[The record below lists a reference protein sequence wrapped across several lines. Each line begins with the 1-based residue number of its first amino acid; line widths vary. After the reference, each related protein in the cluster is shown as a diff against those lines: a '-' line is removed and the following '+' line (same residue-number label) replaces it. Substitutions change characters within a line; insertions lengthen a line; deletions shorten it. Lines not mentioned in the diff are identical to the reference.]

1 MPKIIVRVL
10 LGLLAGLVVMLS
22 QTEVIQTVG
31 ALKRGKDVVDFY
43 KAAVENPQEIVL
55 LSLEIQSTFANSSN
69 RFKDLSNDLAQKLGY
84 FNVGPLGLDHVVL
97 RSEPSPS
104 LPYGFY
110 SIALKKLKF
119 KECEVLANY
128 KAINDSFVRVEL
140 NGVPVSVNGVRQKAV
155 ELCKSQWFFQ
165 EGKNV
170 IKYIGS

>member
-1 MPKIIVRVL
+1 MSKFIPRLL
-10 LGLLAGLVVMLS
+10 LGLLVALVVMLS
-22 QTEVIQTVG
+22 QAEILQTVG

-43 KAAVENPQEIVL
+43 KAAIENPQEVIL

-84 FNVGPLGLDHVVL
+84 FNVGPLGLDHVEL

-110 SIALKKLKF
+110 SITLKELKF

-140 NGVPVSVNGVRQKAV
+140 NGVPVSINGVRQKAV